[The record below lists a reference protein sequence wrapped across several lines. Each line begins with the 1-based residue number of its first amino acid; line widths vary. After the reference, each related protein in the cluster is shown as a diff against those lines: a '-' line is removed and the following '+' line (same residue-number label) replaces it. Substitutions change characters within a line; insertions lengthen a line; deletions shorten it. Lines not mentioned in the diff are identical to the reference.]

1 MPAPPD
7 PRPGSAFI
15 WLISSVLFLSIAA
28 GGGCL
33 VVYMLQPDS
42 PYATWLP
49 FVGVAFVCLPWL
61 FWVLTCFYR
70 LISRAFGF
78 RVGVAPSGGG
88 GGGGAYKGGA
98 YAAGGA
104 GAGGGGPN
112 AANAANNKVA
122 IDEAHAGSVEPPVRS
137 SPESEARR
145 RAQFEA
151 ILALDDQDGHGSS
164 EDRTTDMK
172 KTSSL
177 SARLSRCNDSSVASH
192 ESEMPL
198 ASSMAS

>member
-33 VVYMLQPDS
+33 LAYMLQPDS
-42 PYATWLP
+42 TYATWLP
-49 FVGVAFVCLPWL
+49 FAGVAFVCLPWL
-61 FWVLTCFYR
+61 FWVVTCFYR

-78 RVGVAPSGGG
+78 RVGVASGGGG

-104 GAGGGGPN
+104 GAGGGPN

-122 IDEAHAGSVEPPVRS
+122 IEAHAGSVEHPLRS

-151 ILALDDQDGHGSS
+151 ILALDDQDIGHGSS
-164 EDRTTDMK
+164 EETTDTK

-177 SARLSRCNDSSVASH
+177 CARLTGCNDSSVASH

-198 ASSMAS
+198 ALSMAT